1 MLMVRTVVL
10 TVLLLLAPGH
20 GAVAQTPVPVD
31 QAQAKAALVADIV
44 KTASEV
50 FRTATDGKK
59 EPAII
64 QAGVTVSVSYVIRQA
79 LAHGADR
86 QTAGEAVRTVR
97 TDTSLHLD
105 PLIIKSLR
113 AVQAD
118 YPVMPTMPT
127 MPVPATPAAP

>member
-1 MLMVRTVVL
+1 MLMVSTVVL
-10 TVLLLLAPGH
+10 TGLLLLAPGN
-20 GAVAQTPVPVD
+20 GAVAQTPVPVE
-31 QAQAKAALVADIV
+31 QAQARTALIADIV

-97 TDTSLHLD
+97 TDPALHLD
-105 PLIIKSLR
+105 PVIIKSLR

-118 YPVMPTMPT
+118 YPVMPTVPA
-127 MPVPATPAAP
+127 PATPAAP